1 MIPVG
6 SVCPECHRIHL
17 IKSLEELGTL
27 SPHMRA
33 RVYRSE
39 HRVFRDGYSASLD
52 MNNEISHQL
61 ETWEFYEALTVW
73 KLSLSQYR
81 EEVSESDKQQEE
93 MEEIIDSDE
102 EED

>member
-1 MIPVG
+1 
-6 SVCPECHRIHL
+6 
-17 IKSLEELGTL
+17 
-27 SPHMRA
+27 
-33 RVYRSE
+33 
-39 HRVFRDGYSASLD
+39 